1 MPEVGGLPAAG
12 HPLAQG
18 IPPGS
23 LRHYAVLYSGLD
35 DTAPLAAVY
44 AFEQE
49 IADTARGSGHEVA
62 HARLQWWRA
71 EVDRLLH
78 DQPVHP
84 VTRALTPLRA
94 TADLHL
100 LHEAL
105 VAADIDLACMTFDN
119 HDELEAYCFR
129 ASGSLQTLAA
139 QACAGSRH
147 MSEGERAFAR
157 ALGAAVRQT
166 EMLRDIRL
174 DVGHGRLHVPL
185 EQLER
190 AGIDPLEVRA
200 DTASAAFLFEL
211 HRWRDELRN
220 RLLALPGLLTR
231 PERAAQR
238 QGLVLAALYLKL
250 LDNIRHEGEL
260 ARTRAEVPDWTRLWT
275 AWRTAL
281 RYR

>member
-1 MPEVGGLPAAG
+1 MHEVGGLPAAG

-23 LRHYAVLYSGLD
+23 LRHFAVLYSGLD

-49 IADTARGSGHEVA
+49 IADTVRTSSHEIA
-62 HARLQWWRA
+62 HTRLQWWRA

-78 DQPVHP
+78 DEPLHP
-84 VTRALTPLRA
+84 ATRALIPLRA
-94 TADLHL
+94 AGDLTL

-105 VAADIDLACMTFDN
+105 VAADIDVARITFN
-119 HDELEAYCFR
+119 NSSELEAYCFR
-129 ASGSLQTLAA
+129 SSGSLQTLAA
-139 QACAGSRH
+139 HACAGSRDI
-147 MSEGERAFAR
+147 SEGERTFAR

-166 EMLRDIRL
+166 EMLRDMRL
-174 DVGHGRLHVPL
+174 DVSQGRLHVPL

-190 AGIDPLEVRA
+190 AGVDPFAVCA
-200 DTASAAFLFEL
+200 DTASAAFLLEL
-211 HRWRDELRN
+211 HAWRDELRK
-220 RLLALPGLLTR
+220 RLLALPGLLTK
-231 PERAAQR
+231 PERATQR
-238 QGLVLAALYLKL
+238 QGLVLAALYVKL
-250 LDNIRHEGEL
+250 LDRIRHDGEL

-281 RYR
+281 RHR